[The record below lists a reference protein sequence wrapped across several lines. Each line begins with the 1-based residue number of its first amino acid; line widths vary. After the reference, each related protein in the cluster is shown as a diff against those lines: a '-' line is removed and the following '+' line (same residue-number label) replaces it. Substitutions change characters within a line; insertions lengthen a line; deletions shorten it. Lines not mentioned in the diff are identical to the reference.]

1 MIFLPYPYPSSRQS
15 GSFHFAYAGFTR
27 AGMNFNYQSKDHT
40 QTSTPLHVST
50 LPPPHNRKFTIKNL
64 RVDASRKRG
73 GKFNIH
79 NRHATPLTP
88 SPLNPLIP
96 PRYCVAAFT
105 LIELMAATTVLSVIL
120 LMMVGMQDQMSK
132 AWSNSNRRTDA
143 TREAR
148 AACRLMASDLS
159 CFIYR
164 GQETNNN
171 DSMAPILNNQ
181 GLPFYFSSNGLGANN
196 SPSPFSIA
204 GVQPGA
210 SLLFAISRVKT
221 QGTSP
226 EDLAIVGYYIA
237 SKLTTNISGFVTTNY
252 NLYRHYVPASN
263 AVQKLNGWFMTA
275 PANRTATNLFAP
287 DPTKDDI
294 LARNTC
300 NLRITFYNRPDGNYS
315 PGRPNK
321 VQNGLNYQCPSAGT
335 TTYYSG
341 SKIQT
346 EISVYPEELAQKI
359 PYTSWVNSTN
369 IRKYARSYEFR
380 VDVGRN

>member
-1 MIFLPYPYPSSRQS
+1 MIALLNPNPSPGQA
-15 GSFHFAYAGFTR
+15 GSSHSACAGFTQAATDICLTKNKPFR
-27 AGMNFNYQSKDHT
+27 LYPDWVGALRPWREPSPTPHAKYATFMMNFSDLKNNPFR
-40 QTSTPLHVST
+40 PLRPWREIS
-50 LPPPHNRKFTIKNL
+50 
-64 RVDASRKRG
+64 G
-73 GKFNIH
+73 
-79 NRHATPLTP
+79 
-88 SPLNPLIP
+88 
-96 PRYCVAAFT
+96 FT

-159 CFIYR
+159 CLIYR
-164 GQETNNN
+164 GQDFDNQ
-171 DSMAPILNNQ
+171 DSIAPILNNQ
-181 GLPFYFSSNGLGANN
+181 GLPFYFSSNGLGSNN
-196 SPSPFSIA
+196 SASPFSIA

-221 QGTSP
+221 QSTSP
-226 EDLAIVGYYIA
+226 GDLAIVGYYIA
-237 SKLTTNISGFVTTNY
+237 SKQTTNVSGFVTTNY

-263 AVQKLNGWFMTA
+263 AVSNLSTWFA
-275 PANRTATNLFAP
+275 AASRTPTILFQP

-300 NLRITFYNRPDGNYS
+300 NLRITFYNREDGNYS
-315 PGRPNK
+315 PGRPNR
-321 VQNGLNYQCPSAGT
+321 VRNGLNYQCPSGGGT
-335 TTYYSG
+335 TFHSG

-359 PYTSWVNSTN
+359 PYTSWINSTN
-369 IRKYARSYEFR
+369 IQKYARSYEFR
-380 VDVGRN
+380 VDVPRN